1 MAETGLV
8 LPDTT
13 DIRLLLS
20 DLFAKQVS
28 VSTSSSP
35 AELRRGAVGVYSTE
49 VAVVGLAICDLS
61 LAASIAAALSLVP
74 VGVVTDSVR
83 AGEIED
89 FLLEN
94 LTEVLNVAARWFNQS
109 GAPRARLR
117 EVISGKT
124 PSYPGDVEPLLN
136 ATTKAHFAVEVPG
149 YPGGALTLTLA

>member
-8 LPDTT
+8 LPDAT
-13 DIRLLLS
+13 DVRLLLS
-20 DLFAKQVS
+20 DLFGKQVT
-28 VSTSSSP
+28 VSDSSSP

-49 VAVVGLAICDLS
+49 SAVVGLAICDLP

-74 VGVVTDSVR
+74 LGVVTDSVR

-109 GAPRARLR
+109 GVPRSRLR
-117 EVISGKT
+117 EVVAGKSPT
-124 PSYPGDVEPLLN
+124 VPEDVTPLLE
-136 ATTKAHFAVEVPG
+136 APHKAHFTIGVPG
-149 YPGGALTLTLA
+149 YPGGVMTLALA